1 MRQLLLSALL
11 LLCFVS
17 LAAQEKQKVI
27 IDADTGNEVDDLY
40 AIVRGLIEP
49 TWDVVA
55 LNATQWQPAHWA
67 VEQSMEESYRLN
79 QVLLS
84 YLELGGQVK
93 SLRGG
98 TNRLFDWGN
107 RAQPSLAS
115 HNLIQEAHKM
125 PAGEQLTVI
134 ALGALTNVASALL
147 MDSTITPK
155 IKLYWLGSTYDF
167 DEGILRKRD
176 FNCMMDPQALEEI
189 LQSEV
194 ELHIIPVNIAA
205 QMTFTYQESKEKL
218 AGKHDLLDF
227 LLERWYNHLD
237 GGRAERTIWD
247 LAIIDAVIHPDWVEE
262 VKITS
267 SKENYSRPIHYIKD
281 IEEDKMRSE
290 FFEKVLAHLTKR

>member
-1 MRQLLLSALL
+1 MRQLLLPALL
-11 LLCFVS
+11 LLCLVN
-17 LAAQEKQKVI
+17 LTAQEKRKVI

-49 TWDVVA
+49 TWEVLA

-67 VEQSMEESYRLN
+67 VEQTMEESYRLN

-84 YLELGGQVK
+84 YLELGGKVK

-115 HNLIQEAHKM
+115 QYLIQQAHQI
-125 PAGEQLTVI
+125 PAGEKLTVI

-147 MDSTITPK
+147 MDPGITSK
-155 IKLYWLGSTYDF
+155 IQLYWLGSTYDF
-167 DEGILRKRD
+167 AEGILRKRD
-176 FNCMMDPQALEEI
+176 FNCMMDPQALEEV

-205 QMTFTYQESKEKL
+205 QMTFAYRETKEKL
-218 AGKHDLLDF
+218 AGRHDLLDF
-227 LLERWYNHLD
+227 LLDRWYNHLD
-237 GGRAERTIWD
+237 GGRAKRTIWD

-262 VKITS
+262 VKITT
-267 SKENYSRPIHYIKD
+267 SKENYSRLIHYIKD
-281 IEEDKMRSE
+281 IDEDKMRNE
-290 FFEKVLAHLTKR
+290 FFEKVVAHLTKK

>member
-1 MRQLLLSALL
+1 MRQLM
-11 LLCFVS
+11 LLCLLFLCLTNVQ
-17 LAAQEKQKVI
+17 AQDKRKVI

-49 TWDVVA
+49 SWEVIA

-84 YLELGGQVK
+84 YLGMGGTVQ

-115 HNLIQEAHKM
+115 HHLIQEAHKL
-125 PAGEQLTVI
+125 ADGEQITVI

-147 MDSTITPK
+147 MDPSISSK

-167 DEGILRKRD
+167 EEDILRKRD
-176 FNCMMDPQALEEI
+176 FNCMMDPQALEEV

-205 QMTFTYQESKEKL
+205 QMTFEYEETKAKL
-218 AGKHDLLDF
+218 GGKHDLLDF
-227 LLERWYNHLD
+227 LLARWYNHLD

-247 LAIIDAVIHPDWVEE
+247 LAIIDAVIHPNWVEE
-262 VKITS
+262 VKIMS

-281 IEEDKMRSE
+281 IDEDKMRSE
-290 FFEKVLAHLTKR
+290 FFDTILAFLNKK